1 MSVKT
6 LSDIED
12 VRHGVTVRVDAER
25 AYHFF
30 LEQFPSWWPHNF
42 RTTKPGSR
50 LGVDPREGGRF
61 YEFDEQG
68 GEHTFATLLACQSPR
83 RLEVAWHLNGYGRI
97 DPDPGHATNF
107 EVRFIPEG
115 ATRTRVEV
123 VHTKFERQGT
133 QHARRVRNGMDK
145 GWPTILSEFA
155 AKVEMA

>member
-1 MSVKT
+1 MSGKI

-61 YEFDEQG
+61 YEFDEHG

-97 DPDPGHATNF
+97 DPDPGHATIF

-123 VHTKFERQGT
+123 EHTKFERQGS